1 MNKNPDSLGGR
12 INKLLAN
19 LIKEEKENIQILKI
33 RNNNGQTPIDTERTL
48 SQKKTTL
55 LNENKS

>member
-1 MNKNPDSLGGR
+1 MNKNPDSLWGR
-12 INKLLAN
+12 TNKLLAH
-19 LIKEEKENIQILKI
+19 LSKDEKENIQILQV
-33 RNNNGQTPIDTERTL
+33 RNNNGPTPTDTERIL